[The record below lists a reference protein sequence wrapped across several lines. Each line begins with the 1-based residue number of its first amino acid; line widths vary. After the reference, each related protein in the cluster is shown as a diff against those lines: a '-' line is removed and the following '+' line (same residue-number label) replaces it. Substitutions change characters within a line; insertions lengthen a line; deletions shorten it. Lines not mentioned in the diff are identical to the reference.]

1 MPSFSIFSRSHRKK
15 RGNEG
20 WAEPRTQSPSPPF
33 IPRAQPGPRL
43 GDQRAGL
50 GRGPLGP
57 KSGIHL
63 LWPSSVFPGKSRR
76 PWPYPCPPP
85 PTICSLFIYLYLSLT
100 SQPCRGHKTY
110 WHPCR
115 EGNEGERDAVS
126 PMARGSQGLSP
137 TTLPCRDQPDDWV
150 QIPAVGPLGCVRA
163 QCLCL
168 LICKM
173 GLLIATTGFTSTS
186 WSC

>member
-1 MPSFSIFSRSHRKK
+1 MGGGKIIEKLFTCIFKVHVLLLFSCWLYQVLVAARAFLLLQQEGLLPSLRT
-15 RGNEG
+15 RG
-20 WAEPRTQSPSPPF
+20 PSPPF

-85 PTICSLFIYLYLSLT
+85 HHLLPVYLFILKSHL
-100 SQPCRGHKTY
+100 P
-110 WHPCR
+110 
-115 EGNEGERDAVS
+115 
-126 PMARGSQGLSP
+126 
-137 TTLPCRDQPDDWV
+137 TLP
-150 QIPAVGPLGCVRA
+150 GA
-163 QCLCL
+163 QNILASL
-168 LICKM
+168 PR
-173 GLLIATTGFTSTS
+173 GE
-186 WSC
+186 

>member
-1 MPSFSIFSRSHRKK
+1 MGRAYNSGPQPTVYPKGSARSQTGR
-15 RGNEG
+15 
-20 WAEPRTQSPSPPF
+20 
-33 IPRAQPGPRL
+33 PG
-43 GDQRAGL
+43 AGL

-63 LWPSSVFPGKSRR
+63 LWPSNVFPGRSRR
-76 PWPYPCPPP
+76 PWPYLCPHPS
-85 PTICSLFIYLYLSLT
+85 TICSLFIYLYLSLT
-100 SQPCRGHKTY
+100 SQPCQGHKTY

-115 EGNEGERDAVS
+115 EGNKGERGTVS
-126 PMARGSQGLSP
+126 PHGQGSPGP
-137 TTLPCRDQPDDWV
+137 RAPLPYPAGTSQDDWV
-150 QIPAVGPLGCVRA
+150 QIPAVGPLGCVSA

-186 WSC
+186 WSY